1 MDDAVPEPYFPS
13 LEVADVYNNNLAGAL
28 PPFGRSQAR
37 LRYLHLGG
45 NVFTGSIPEAYG
57 DMEGLEYLGLNGN
70 ELSGRVLPS
79 LSRLKRLRQMCVV
92 YYNSFDGGIPMEF
105 GELQSHRSSPSGTR
119 LSHSARNTLPQW
131 QRTVR

>member
-1 MDDAVPEPYFPS
+1 MDDAAPEPYFPS

-37 LRYLHLGG
+37 LQYLHLGG

-79 LSRLKRLRQMCVV
+79 LSRLETQADVCCVLQLVRRWHPNGVRRAAISQVLSLR
-92 YYNSFDGGIPMEF
+92 N
-105 GELQSHRSSPSGTR
+105 
-119 LSHSARNTLPQW
+119 
-131 QRTVR
+131 